1 MATLAMPRTTGRFGG
16 LQIAISVLVGLTA
29 LVHLAIG
36 AYTNVIVAT
45 EPDLTASMGG
55 ATALTVMA
63 ALFYLCGLG
72 YVALTIALYLPALHR
87 FRRLTR
93 TALIIFT
100 AGTILAYFALAY
112 AHLDPFGLADKACE
126 AALIALLV
134 VEGRRARR

>member
-29 LVHLAIG
+29 LVHVAIG

-45 EPDLTASMGG
+45 DPKLTASMGG
-55 ATALTVMA
+55 ATALDVMA

-72 YVALTIALYLPALHR
+72 YVALTIALYLPVLHR

-126 AALIALLV
+126 AGLIALLV
-134 VEGRRARR
+134 VDGRRARR